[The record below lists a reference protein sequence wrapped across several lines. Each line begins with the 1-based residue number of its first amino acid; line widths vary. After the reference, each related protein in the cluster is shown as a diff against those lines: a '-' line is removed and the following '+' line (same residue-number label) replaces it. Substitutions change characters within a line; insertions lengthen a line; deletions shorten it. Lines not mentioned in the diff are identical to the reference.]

1 MVNWSSLIMR
11 LLKLFNNFTDSWA
24 KTFHI
29 FGIFFKRLYLYLRQA
44 RLVERP
50 GLSGGKRP
58 L

>member
-1 MVNWSSLIMR
+1 MR